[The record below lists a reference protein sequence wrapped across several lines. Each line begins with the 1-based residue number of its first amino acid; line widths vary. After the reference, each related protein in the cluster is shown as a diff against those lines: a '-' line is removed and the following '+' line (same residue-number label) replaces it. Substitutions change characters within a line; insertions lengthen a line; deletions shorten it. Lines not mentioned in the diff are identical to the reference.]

1 MALTGTGTEL
11 IHCTFTVLH
20 AGGSLAAGRATH
32 GGQVFSKASD
42 RGTLVLLVGGLGLT
56 TPPHKK
62 KTRIKEPLSCVLQME
77 PTRQESV

>member
-1 MALTGTGTEL
+1 MALTGTEL
-11 IHCTFTVLH
+11 IHCPFTVLH
-20 AGGSLAAGRATH
+20 AGGSLAAGRSTRA
-32 GGQVFSKASD
+32 GQVFSKASD

-62 KTRIKEPLSCVLQME
+62 TRIKEPLSCVLQME